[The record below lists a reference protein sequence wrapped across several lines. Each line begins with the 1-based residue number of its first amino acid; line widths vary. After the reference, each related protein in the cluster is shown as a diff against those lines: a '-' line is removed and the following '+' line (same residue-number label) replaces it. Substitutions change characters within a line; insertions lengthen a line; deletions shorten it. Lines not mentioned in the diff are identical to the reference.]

1 MNKIL
6 NSLIKIYFIKS
17 IVAGILIGM
26 AGIISAQYNHPEI
39 IFPVADLLS
48 SKSLEPRTSVL
59 IE

>member
-6 NSLIKIYFIKS
+6 NSLIKNYFIKS

-39 IFPVADLLS
+39 IFRVGLICIIQKDLNREN
-48 SKSLEPRTSVL
+48 KT
-59 IE
+59 I